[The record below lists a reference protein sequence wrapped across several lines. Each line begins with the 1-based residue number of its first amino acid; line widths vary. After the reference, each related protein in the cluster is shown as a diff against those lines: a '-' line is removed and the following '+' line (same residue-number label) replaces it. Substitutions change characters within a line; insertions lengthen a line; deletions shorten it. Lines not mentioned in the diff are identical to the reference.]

1 MKKTVTLYLF
11 TIVIA
16 IPAGIIHLITLLFG
30 FWSHIWFP
38 FVGWTGVQIIL
49 AVLFISDFYEEFRY
63 FCPNCECFFKAW
75 DIKEYTDYKD
85 GFYHVPYI
93 GYVHESMV
101 NKKLKLTDA
110 LVTN

>member
-38 FVGWTGVQIIL
+38 FVGCTGIQIIL
-49 AVLFISDFYEEFRY
+49 AALFISDFYEEFRY

-75 DIKEYTDYKD
+75 DIKEYIFSKH
-85 GFYHVPYI
+85 GI
-93 GYVHESMV
+93 LERE
-101 NKKLKLTDA
+101 LTCPRCKEKHWCDEIHKGDI
-110 LVTN
+110 